1 MSCDL
6 RDKFSF
12 CVRDDPD
19 GPFVRVP
26 AFFNSQGLRIVAYTA
41 PSINHTPRRGRAFP
55 FADASA
61 NQGRGPAAG
70 RADRALAGI
79 GQDREGHR
87 AGRGVTGERVRPRSR
102 CLLFGVEQT
111 SRWRT
116 ATSQFDPEHI
126 LGLVA
131 SSLWSDLGRRV
142 VADNF
147 PVVILSNDHLL
158 LFRLQM
164 PRHRSDR

>member
-1 MSCDL
+1 MVPLSGPPL
-6 RDKFSF
+6 FSI
-12 CVRDDPD
+12 
-19 GPFVRVP
+19 
-26 AFFNSQGLRIVAYTA
+26 SQGLRIVAYTA
-41 PSINHTPRRGRAFP
+41 PSINHTPRWGRAFP

-111 SRWRT
+111 SWWRT
-116 ATSQFDPEHI
+116 ATSQFDPDVWSGRALQEVFVDLASAVLHQ
-126 LGLVA
+126 VA
-131 SSLWSDLGRRV
+131 CTVKSENRFVGVRSESWSGSAL
-142 VADNF
+142 
-147 PVVILSNDHLL
+147 
-158 LFRLQM
+158 
-164 PRHRSDR
+164 

>member
-1 MSCDL
+1 MVPLSGSPL
-6 RDKFSF
+6 FSI
-12 CVRDDPD
+12 
-19 GPFVRVP
+19 
-26 AFFNSQGLRIVAYTA
+26 SQGFRIVAYTA

-61 NQGRGPAAG
+61 DQGRGPAAG

-111 SRWRT
+111 SWWRT
-116 ATSQFDPEHI
+116 ATSQFDPKRKEVA
-126 LGLVA
+126 LNDAKLVGA
-131 SSLWSDLGRRV
+131 MSCRFRDPELNLETRFNVSKSTKLLVTVSRV
-142 VADNF
+142 
-147 PVVILSNDHLL
+147 
-158 LFRLQM
+158 
-164 PRHRSDR
+164 